1 MLNAEVV
8 LQPKFDTGF
17 TGITA
22 HILDRLSPY
31 AVFASKR
38 MTTQTAN
45 AYLAYMDF
53 ILGDLVQQHEHT
65 EALGTFDMI
74 LRIDSLSRR
83 LPKREYGV
91 KDTFN
96 GSMRA
101 DIEARRF
108 ALEHV
113 FDLAI
118 SYRRFEGC
126 VPFSHDEET
135 LRRHRNQVITS
146 HLKSLSENF

>member
-1 MLNAEVV
+1 MQVT
-8 LQPKFDTGF
+8 LQPRIESDYTGLS
-17 TGITA
+17 A
-22 HILDRLSPY
+22 HMLDRMSPY
-31 AVFASKR
+31 AIFASNR
-38 MTTQTAN
+38 MKSQTAN

-53 ILGDLVQQHEHT
+53 IMEDLIRQDEKAPVMN
-65 EALGTFDMI
+65 TFEMMF
-74 LRIDSLSRR
+74 RIESASRR

-91 KDTFN
+91 KDTFS
-96 GSMRA
+96 GRMRA

-108 ALEHV
+108 ALEHT

-135 LRRHRNQVITS
+135 LKRFRNQTIVS
-146 HLKSLSENF
+146 HLKSLSENL